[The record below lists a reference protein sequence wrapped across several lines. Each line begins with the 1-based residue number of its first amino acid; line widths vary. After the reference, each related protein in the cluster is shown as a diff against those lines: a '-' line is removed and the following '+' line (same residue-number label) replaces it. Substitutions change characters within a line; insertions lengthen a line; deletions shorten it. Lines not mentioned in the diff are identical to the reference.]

1 MPEHLTEPM
10 FGAQPPPYVPLKG
23 EGSLTADKKR
33 YGSVRGPAWV
43 EAGTAPDRSIACGLA
58 ARTRGELWRLGRPA
72 LFRRDRNR
80 VRRRGAPK
88 NEGVSRRCR
97 ELLQQAQLHQCWVRA
112 DQLRGVGQAPKRSRF
127 TAGPLQRR
135 LALLLRQ
142 HDLRVDL
149 LQIAREGDVLQ
160 VHGLDFE

>member
-58 ARTRGELWRLGRPA
+58 ARTRGKLWRLGRPA

-80 VRRRGAPK
+80 VRRRGDPK
-88 NEGVSRRCR
+88 NNGVTRRR
-97 ELLQQAQLHQCWVRA
+97 RDLRQQAPLHQVWVRA
-112 DQLRGVGQAPKRSRF
+112 HHMRRGCQAP
-127 TAGPLQRR
+127 
-135 LALLLRQ
+135 
-142 HDLRVDL
+142 
-149 LQIAREGDVLQ
+149 
-160 VHGLDFE
+160 